1 MFVVKK
7 AKGDTLSTATFFT
20 GLSGNKMIDTI
31 NTERFTVLYSR
42 TFKLT
47 ARNQG
52 TLQNEQ
58 GVGSGLYGVASSSAY
73 QGAVLSRAT
82 RIIKVYVPGSTFI
95 KSRKVTYKISSPSD
109 TSTRYS
115 YALPNFVPAWATP
128 CSFRARR
135 HPSGEGRTQTTSE
148 NASS

>member
-20 GLSGNKMIDTI
+20 GLAGNKMIDTI

-82 RIIKVYVPGSTFI
+82 RIIKVYVYVPGSTFI

-109 TSTRYS
+109 TSPWSTRYS
-115 YALPNFVPAWATP
+115 YALPNFVPAWATLLFVQ
-128 CSFRARR
+128 S
-135 HPSGEGRTQTTSE
+135 PSSPIG
-148 NASS
+148 